1 VSRRDRKQGQ
11 YVLANLVL
19 DLARTRRLEAGH
31 RLTEQ
36 SLAEALAVSRTPVRG
51 ALQLLA
57 GRGFVAVRPPR
68 GYVLAKSWAELGSS
82 EPMQVPS
89 TVEEDFYFTLIGDRL
104 ARTLPEQV
112 TQADLSRRYR
122 INRIAL
128 MRTLT
133 RMADEGLLIRNKGR
147 GWRFPPTLDS
157 VNALRESYDFR
168 RTIEP
173 AALLLEHTVVD
184 PVELAGLRQTH
195 EEILRLKD
203 AVPNS
208 RLFAVDAAFHEKL
221 VGFSGN
227 AFFAQ
232 AVQQQNRLRRL
243 LEFSGYT
250 NQRRVRAWVGEH
262 LAIIRSLQRGD
273 RAEAAE
279 LLARHLDNA
288 RRAATLPARGGRR
301 RGNGG
306 AAAGDRG

>member
-1 VSRRDRKQGQ
+1 MSRRDRKQGQ

-19 DLARTRRLEAGH
+19 DLARSRRLEAGH

-36 SLAEALAVSRTPVRG
+36 DLADALAVSRTPVRG

-57 GRGFVAVRPPR
+57 GRGFVEIRAPR
-68 GYVLAKSWAELGSS
+68 GYVLARSWSELGAS
-82 EPMQVPS
+82 EPMHVPA
-89 TVEEDFYFTLIGDRL
+89 TVEDDFYVTLIGDRL
-104 ARTLPEQV
+104 AGAIPERV
-112 TQADLSRRYR
+112 TQAELARRYGV
-122 INRIAL
+122 NRVAL

-157 VNALRESYDFR
+157 AHALRESYDFR

-173 AALLLEHTVVD
+173 AALLLDQTVAD
-184 PVELAGLRQTH
+184 AVELSSLRQAH
-195 EEILRLKD
+195 EEILRLD
-203 AVPNS
+203 GPVPNR
-208 RLFAVDAAFHEKL
+208 RLFEVDAAFHERL

-243 LEFSGYT
+243 LEFGGYA

-262 LAIIRSLQRGD
+262 LAIIRALERGD
-273 RAEAAE
+273 RAAAAE

-288 RRAATLPARGGRR
+288 RRAAALPSGNGRR
-301 RGNGG
+301 RVNGG
-306 AAAGDRG
+306 

>member
-1 VSRRDRKQGQ
+1 M
-11 YVLANLVL
+11 LANLVL
-19 DLARTRRLEAGH
+19 DLARTRRLEAGY

-68 GYVLAKSWAELGSS
+68 GYVLAKSWSELSSS

-104 ARTLPEQV
+104 AGALPEQV

-157 VNALRESYDFR
+157 ANALGESYDLR

-184 PVELAGLRQTH
+184 AAELASLRQTH
-195 EEILRLKD
+195 EEILRLQD
-203 AVPNS
+203 AVPNG

-227 AFFAQ
+227 AFFVQ

-262 LAIIRSLQRGD
+262 LAVIRALQRGD
-273 RAEAAE
+273 RTEAAE

-288 RRAATLPARGGRR
+288 RRAATLPARNGRR
-301 RGNGG
+301 RAGANG
-306 AAAGDRG
+306 AAKHA

>member
-1 VSRRDRKQGQ
+1 MTRRDRKQGQ

-36 SLAEALAVSRTPVRG
+36 GLADALSVSRTPVRG

-57 GRGFVAVRPPR
+57 GKGFVEIGGAR
-68 GYVLAKSWAELGSS
+68 GYVLARSWAELGSS

-89 TVEEDFYFTLIGDRL
+89 TVEDDFYFTLIGDRL
-104 ARTLPEQV
+104 AGIVPENL
-112 TQADLSRRYR
+112 TQADLSRRYGV
-122 INRIAL
+122 NRVAM

-157 VNALRESYDFR
+157 AKALKESYDFR
-168 RTIEP
+168 HTVEP
-173 AALLLEHTVVD
+173 AALLRPETVVD
-184 PVELAGLRQTH
+184 PVELAGLRRAH
-195 EEILRLKD
+195 EDVLGIEGPL
-203 AVPNS
+203 PNR
-208 RLFAVDAAFHEKL
+208 RLFEIDAAFHEKL
-221 VGFSGN
+221 AGFSGN

-243 LEFSGYT
+243 LEFGGYT

-262 LAIIRSLQRGD
+262 LAIIRALERGD
-273 RAEAAE
+273 RAAAAE
-279 LLARHLDNA
+279 LLARHLENA
-288 RRAATLPARGGRR
+288 RRAAALPARNGRR
-301 RGNGG
+301 RTGGNG
-306 AAAGDRG
+306 AGGG